1 MAEGVLVLDHDL
13 KPVLANRAARDL
25 LGLRNDELPPRVPS
39 EDLLA
44 VAATARDED
53 AERDAT
59 LRLFFPADSTLQVR
73 AAPLSH
79 GRLLITLRDV
89 TQELMSQR
97 VRKEFVSHASHELK
111 SPVAS
116 MQALAE
122 AVHKAL
128 EDDPEAARR
137 FSERLV
143 AESDRLGRLVGDLLD
158 LSRLEDAGTAL
169 TEAVNIAAIVRDE
182 VDQATPSAAEK
193 RIHLKARCSDDV
205 WLRGDE
211 QQLRLLVRNLL
222 ENAIRYTHDDGHVDL
237 DVTTTGGHAVV
248 TVRDDGMGI
257 PRDVQARVFER
268 FYRIDRARSRE
279 RGGTGLGL
287 AIVKHVAELHGGRV
301 EVSSELGEGSTFTAH
316 LPLPPS
322 EDRVR
327 SIAG

>member
-1 MAEGVLVLDHDL
+1 MGEGVLVLDPDL
-13 KPVLANRAARDL
+13 KPALANHAARRL
-25 LGLRNDELPPRVPS
+25 LGLRDEGLPPRVPS
-39 EDLLA
+39 EELLA
-44 VAATARDED
+44 IAAATRDQGVD
-53 AERDAT
+53 QDAT
-59 LRLFFPADSTLQVR
+59 LKLFFPTDSTLEVR
-73 AAPLSH
+73 AAPLAH
-79 GRLLITLRDV
+79 GQILITLRDV
-89 TQELMSQR
+89 TQEVMAQL

-122 AVHKAL
+122 AVHQAL

-137 FSERLV
+137 FTERLV

-158 LSRLEDAGTAL
+158 LSRLEDPGTIL
-169 TEAVNIAAIVRDE
+169 TES
-182 VDQATPSAAEK
+182 VDIGDTLRQEIDLAQTSAAEK
-193 RIHLKARCSDDV
+193 RIDLTSRIEGPV
-205 WLRGDE
+205 WLKGDE

-222 ENAIRYTHDDGHVDL
+222 DNAIRYTSEDGHVVATVATSGSD
-237 DVTTTGGHAVV
+237 AVV
-248 TVRDDGMGI
+248 TVTDDGIGI
-257 PRDVQARVFER
+257 PQDAQGRVFER

-301 EVSSELGEGSTFTAH
+301 EVASELGEGSTFTAY

-322 EDRVR
+322 HERVT